1 MERQI
6 IEAAV
11 ADFRRRYDSSA
22 AIRRLL
28 EKVESGTATYADA
41 QDYVRETMGLQTAIW
56 ETWLFPA
63 DLPDD
68 EARRRVAAQLTRN
81 VLDENYELV
90 SAYAQQVQ
98 QELNRKATIGL
109 KAQRAK
115 KDRSRAE
122 GLVQVASDPDRQAQL
137 PALAENYARSIVDST
152 VQANADFQYKAGLRP
167 KIRRMTDGK
176 CCEWCSRLA
185 GVYDYPD
192 VPKDVFRRHAN
203 CGCVVEYDPGD
214 GKNVR
219 NVHTKQ
225 WTETSNRAK
234 LSSKDGETVTESPRS
249 ASNGTRFGREAI
261 VVDEDYIQSQEYRM
275 RFRGIT
281 GDDKVEDR
289 IVEQCR
295 RVLKARSGTLKES
308 LVLLNYDTGTMLGT
322 VFDSKKDN
330 QVSYSEQII
339 AAIQSAQ
346 NQGIRIIAIHNH
358 PEGLPPTADDCVS
371 AAYHGY
377 TAGVVCGH
385 NGSLY
390 IYYPASR
397 YISMD
402 ECDAIHDSVSY
413 QCGFLND
420 YDEISDIWLEL
431 MGENGLKME
440 RR

>member
-41 QDYVRETMGLQTAIW
+41 QDYVRETMSLQTAIW

-90 SAYAQQVQ
+90 SAYARQVQ
-98 QELNRKATIGL
+98 QELNRKAGIGL

-115 KDRSRAE
+115 QNRSRAE
-122 GLVQVASDPDRQAQL
+122 GLVQVASDPDRQVQL

-152 VQANADFQYKAGLRP
+152 VKTNADFQYKAGLRP
-167 KIRRMTDGK
+167 KIRRISGGK

-225 WTETSNRAK
+225 VRSEEEQSELNNRKTISGIDTKRWIREEPKSRAVAENVTPEYLRRATPGIGELVYDFGYDYKRHADEVELADWLHSVLGGDILLLNESSVEGQKTADYLWNGKLWDLKTASTEKSANTAIKRGLQQIRENPGGIILNYGTNHISRNELLEVMDKRMQWGFGG
-234 LSSKDGETVTESPRS
+234 DTVDI
-249 ASNGTRFGREAI
+249 I
-261 VVDEDYIQSQEYRM
+261 VVQNGEIYGVWRYKNKTPPRQHSE
-275 RFRGIT
+275 
-281 GDDKVEDR
+281 
-289 IVEQCR
+289 
-295 RVLKARSGTLKES
+295 GT
-308 LVLLNYDTGTMLGT
+308 
-322 VFDSKKDN
+322 
-330 QVSYSEQII
+330 
-339 AAIQSAQ
+339 
-346 NQGIRIIAIHNH
+346 
-358 PEGLPPTADDCVS
+358 P
-371 AAYHGY
+371 
-377 TAGVVCGH
+377 
-385 NGSLY
+385 
-390 IYYPASR
+390 
-397 YISMD
+397 
-402 ECDAIHDSVSY
+402 
-413 QCGFLND
+413 
-420 YDEISDIWLEL
+420 
-431 MGENGLKME
+431 
-440 RR
+440 